1 MSYLVGLLD
10 HRCSI
15 ERRAAGSNELGEPDG
30 AWSTVASNLSCHR
43 VVKRERRWKVDD
55 VENLSVLVE
64 SLLIPAGTD
73 VLKGDRINA
82 LDLGAGES
90 LGPFLVDQILDRRRP
105 NLGSHHITLFLREFA

>member
-1 MSYLVGLLD
+1 MSLIAGLLD
-10 HRCSI
+10 HRCTI

-30 AWSTVASNLSCHR
+30 AWETATSNLSCHR
-43 VVKRERRWKVDD
+43 VVKRERRWAVDD
-55 VENLSVLVE
+55 VQNLSVIVE
-64 SLLIPAGTD
+64 VLLIPAGTD

-105 NLGSHHITLFLREFA
+105 NLGSHHITLYLREFA